1 MSFRL
6 VIATWNLWGLAAPG
20 TYTRDRKIVRGALP
34 GSPAS
39 RELDPLVAWQ
49 HRRQLLA
56 AELAA
61 FCCDLVVVQ
70 ENGRLVDGT
79 TQAQQ
84 LAAELRLELA
94 EDAHERG
101 LAALSGGAFRAAHPL
116 ELDTELY
123 GYPSPF
129 AVTAELGA
137 GEVTVVAVHLPLER
151 VGDREPIIR
160 SLIVRLSHDRAPL
173 LVCGDLN
180 LQPDHP
186 LLELLFDA
194 GFVDAS
200 RAIRATMP
208 NPDPQVRPDYVL
220 VRADALAAILSAATL
235 GGRSDADGFLPS
247 DHLGIAVELE
257 LR

>member
-6 VIATWNLWGLAAPG
+6 VVATWNLWGLAAPG
-20 TYTRDRKIVRGALP
+20 TYTRDRKIIRGALP

-39 RELDPLVAWQ
+39 RELDPLVTWQ
-49 HRRQLLA
+49 HRRQLLV

-61 FCCDLVVVQ
+61 LGCDLVVLQ
-70 ENGRLVDGT
+70 ENGRLVAGT

-84 LAAELRLELA
+84 LASELGLELA

-101 LAALSGGAFRAAHPL
+101 LAALSGGAVRAARPL
-116 ELDTELY
+116 ELDTDLH
-123 GYPSPF
+123 GYPPPY
-129 AVTAELGA
+129 AVTAKLRGRD
-137 GEVTVVAVHLPLER
+137 VTVVAVHLPLER
-151 VGDREPIIR
+151 FGDREPIIR
-160 SLIVRLSHDRAPL
+160 SLIVRLSDDRAPL

-186 LLELLFDA
+186 SLELLLDA
-194 GFVDAS
+194 GYVDAS

-208 NPDPQVRPDYVL
+208 NPDPEVRPDYVL
-220 VRADALAAILSAATL
+220 VRADSLAAILSAATL
-235 GGRSDADGFLPS
+235 GSGSDADGFLPS